1 MTDGPTVETEE
12 DDDKMDEEGA
22 AAAVEDMAKKDDP
35 GEGLWPK
42 EPAGRPNI

>member
-12 DDDKMDEEGA
+12 DDDKMDEEGT
-22 AAAVEDMAKKDDP
+22 AAVEDMAKKDDP